1 MTPRVTRAL
10 DMSASGL
17 SLFAN
22 FRPFFVS
29 HYEGSEELCRE
40 IQARYHYYCKPNQ
53 CKVTAADC
61 CACLAS
67 RSQRH
72 GGTMIGPKDAGFE
85 NAILLKEDGIVLEE
99 RDVITK

>member
-1 MTPRVTRAL
+1 M
-10 DMSASGL
+10 
-17 SLFAN
+17 
-22 FRPFFVS
+22 
-29 HYEGSEELCRE
+29 
-40 IQARYHYYCKPNQ
+40 
-53 CKVTAADC
+53 TAADC